1 MDAESILISH
11 NVRPTTNRI
20 IVMRALMMH
29 DKLMSI
35 KDFEEKI
42 ITLDRSSIFRTL
54 RLFVKHHLIHE
65 VEDGSG
71 ALKYELCRA
80 EHCTDHHDDL
90 HPHFFC
96 ESCKRTVCLSDMP
109 IPKVSFVDGSIVHS
123 VNFVLK
129 GICGECAGSGPVV
142 GVDEL

>member
-71 ALKYELCRA
+71 ALKYEQNIMMI
-80 EHCTDHHDDL
+80 CT
-90 HPHFFC
+90 
-96 ESCKRTVCLSDMP
+96 R
-109 IPKVSFVDGSIVHS
+109 ISFVSHANVQYACLICQS
-123 VNFVLK
+123 QRLVL
-129 GICGECAGSGPVV
+129 
-142 GVDEL
+142 